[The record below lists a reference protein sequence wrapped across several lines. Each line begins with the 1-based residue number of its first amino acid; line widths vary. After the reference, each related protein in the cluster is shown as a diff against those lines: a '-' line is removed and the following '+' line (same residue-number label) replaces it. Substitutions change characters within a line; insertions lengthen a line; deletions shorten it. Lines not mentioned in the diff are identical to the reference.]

1 MEELLKQLNALK
13 DQITGYQNRIKDLE
27 EKGGKFDE
35 LKALVDSQKDE
46 MDKLIAKVEK
56 QGISGLNKDDSAK
69 AKAVA
74 NFAAMARGDY
84 KDVLRTDSNK
94 DGGFLITPE
103 IEAGILHLAATE
115 GTMRSIADVRNTNR
129 NSVVLNVRVSGAA
142 AGHVGEAEERTTTD
156 GPEYAQVE
164 IPIHTQYAQPEITN
178 EALEDADEDLA
189 AEIMAAIAEAL
200 GTQDEN
206 DFITGTGV
214 KMPSG
219 LLSYDVK
226 LCAKQA
232 DLEWGKMGYVKTGKN
247 GALAD
252 ANKQNTFI
260 DAKKLLHVR
269 YRTNAR
275 LLINSNTAA
284 ELEKLTDTTGRPLW
298 TEGVKEGQ
306 PAKFIGIPVEINDYM
321 PDINNSGSLPFA
333 LIGDFKKGYAIRD
346 RKGMTLTRDA
356 ITHKGFVK
364 FYTEKRTGAGIKN
377 FKAIVAIKAI
387 A

>member
-1 MEELLKQLNALK
+1 MEELLKKLNELK
-13 DQITGYQNRIKDLE
+13 DQISGYQARIKDLE
-27 EKGGKFDE
+27 DKGGKYDE

-46 MDKLIAKVEK
+46 MDNLIAKVER
-56 QGISGLNKDDSAK
+56 QGVAGLNKDDSAK
-69 AKAVA
+69 AKAIA

-115 GTMRSIADVRNTNR
+115 GSMRAIADVRNTNR

-142 AGHVGEAEERTTTD
+142 AGHVGEAEERSTTD

-200 GTQDEN
+200 GTQDES

-214 KMPSG
+214 KMPRG
-219 LLSYDVK
+219 LLSYTEK

-232 DLEWGKMGYVKTGKN
+232 DLEWGKMGYVKTGKAA
-247 GALAD
+247 ALAD
-252 ANKQNTFI
+252 ASKQNVFI

-284 ELEKLTDTTGRPLW
+284 ELEKLADTTGRPLW
-298 TEGVKEGQ
+298 TEGIKEGQ
-306 PAKFIGIPVEINDYM
+306 PARFLGIPVEINDYM
-321 PDINNSGSLPFA
+321 PDINNAASLPFA

-346 RKGMTLTRDA
+346 RKGMTLTRDS

>member
-35 LKALVDSQKDE
+35 LKALVESQKDE

-115 GTMRSIADVRNTNR
+115 GSMRAIADVRNTSR

-214 KMPSG
+214 KMPRG
-219 LLSYDVK
+219 LLSYTEK

-247 GALAD
+247 AALAD
-252 ANKQNTFI
+252 ANKQNVFI

-284 ELEKLTDTTGRPLW
+284 ELEKLADTTGRPLW
-298 TEGVKEGQ
+298 TEGIKEGQ

-321 PDINNSGSLPFA
+321 PDINNAASLPFA